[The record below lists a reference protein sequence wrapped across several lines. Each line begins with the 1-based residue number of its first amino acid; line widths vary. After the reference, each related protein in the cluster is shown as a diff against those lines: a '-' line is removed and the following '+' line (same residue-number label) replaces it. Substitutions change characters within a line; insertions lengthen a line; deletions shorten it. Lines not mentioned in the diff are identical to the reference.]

1 MILEL
6 LLVIF
11 DFRLAELNS
20 TARKPNLPF
29 MEVCELPFRMRSVN
43 LILFSSYQQH

>member
-20 TARKPNLPF
+20 IARKRNLPF
-29 MEVCELPFRMRSVN
+29 TKFVN
-43 LILFSSYQQH
+43 CLSEYAP